1 VTAPV
6 GRRSDGRVLRW
17 EHQPHDATDSAR
29 LAAAIGVPQIVA
41 RLLCLRGLGDPD
53 VAQRFLAPSLDH
65 LHDPFRLAD
74 LTPAVDR
81 LLAAIARKE
90 LIAIHGDYDVDGVTS
105 TVMLRRAIELLGGS
119 VIHFLPERMRDGYG
133 LQSPAV
139 DRLHAAGARVLVSV
153 DCGIR
158 AGLAARRARELGLDL
173 IISDHHEPE
182 ADLPPALAVINPK
195 RHDCRYPD
203 KHLAG
208 VGVALKIVQA
218 LCQRTGHERWLP
230 AFVKIAAIGT
240 VADVVPLV
248 GENRVIAKLGLE
260 QLSDARHTVGLRA
273 LLEASGLLGKTLDGF
288 HIGFVLAPR
297 INAAGRMSSP
307 DIAAR
312 LLLAMDEAQI
322 HEARA
327 LAAQLNEENTRR
339 QEEEAA
345 IVSEARRIVEA
356 DPDVGAHNVLVV
368 SGDGWHRGVIGIVA
382 SKLVELF
389 HKPAIVLSCDGD
401 EVHGSCRSIPAFDM
415 LAALES
421 CGELLGRFGGHR
433 QAAGLSLD
441 RGRIAEFRAR
451 VNAWAD
457 DRLEPDDLVPRL
469 RVDAGL
475 TLDGISGDVV
485 AGVASLAPYGL
496 GNPRPVF
503 EARGVEVVSG
513 PHVLKERHL
522 TMHVKQAGRVF
533 RAMAWRSAERAP
545 FVTAHRQSLALAYS
559 IDRNTWRGETTVELG
574 VADLKGNDE

>member
-29 LAAAIGVPQIVA
+29 LAAAIGVPEIVA

-139 DRLHAAGARVLVSV
+139 ERLHAAGARVLVSV

>member
-139 DRLHAAGARVLVSV
+139 ERLHAAGARVLVSV

-322 HEARA
+322 DEARA

>member
-29 LAAAIGVPQIVA
+29 LAAAIGVPEIVA

-139 DRLHAAGARVLVSV
+139 ERLHAAGARVLVSV

-322 HEARA
+322 DEARA

>member
-322 HEARA
+322 DEARA